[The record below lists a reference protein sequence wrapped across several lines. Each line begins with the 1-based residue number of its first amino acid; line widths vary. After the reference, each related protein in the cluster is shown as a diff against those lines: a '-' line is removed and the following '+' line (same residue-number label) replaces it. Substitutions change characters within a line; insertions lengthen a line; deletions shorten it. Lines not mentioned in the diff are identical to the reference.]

1 MEIRELGK
9 TNMFVNRI
17 GLGGIPI
24 QRVNQEKVNKLIEY
38 LELNNVNFIDTARG
52 YTCSEVYLGNSLL
65 GRRKKFFIATKSMSR
80 TYEAMKKDIEL
91 SLKNLNTSYIDL
103 YQLHNLKKEEEYK
116 IVMSEDGAYKALK
129 EAKEKGL
136 IKHIGIT
143 SHSYDFLYKIIDTLL
158 FETIQFPYNI
168 VEDKSKE
175 LFKKAK
181 ELGIG
186 TICMKP
192 LAGGAI
198 ENGKLAIKYLL
209 NDENVDVIIPG
220 MAEIT
225 EAETNLSA
233 EKGIYTL
240 EEELYIKNIKEKL
253 NDNFCRRCGYCT
265 PCAKGIDIPNCFVFY
280 GYHERYDLKEWAINR
295 YSSLTAHASDCIEC
309 GLCKTKCPYG
319 IDIPN
324 ELKKVREVFGK

>member
-24 QRVNQEKVNKLIEY
+24 QRTTQEKVNEMIDY
-38 LELNNVNFIDTARG
+38 LHKNNLNFIDTARG
-52 YTCSEVYLGNSLL
+52 YTCSEEYIGNALI
-65 GRRKKFFIATKSMSR
+65 GKRDKFFIATKSMSR
-80 TYEAMKKDIEL
+80 TYEEMLRDIKI
-91 SLKNLNTSYIDL
+91 SLNNLKTTYIDL
-103 YQLHNLKKEEEYK
+103 YQLHNLKSSEEFD
-116 IVMSEDGAYKALK
+116 IVMSDNGAYKALL

-143 SHSYDFLYKIIDTLL
+143 SHSYDFLDGIIETNL

-168 VEDKSKE
+168 VENKSSS

-198 ENGKLAIKYLL
+198 DNAKVAIKYLL
-209 NDENVDVIIPG
+209 NDPNVDVVIPG
-220 MAEIT
+220 MGSIE
-225 EAETNLSA
+225 EAKVNSTVTSGEYSRE
-233 EKGIYTL
+233 EKDYIQRIK
-240 EEELYIKNIKEKL
+240 EEL
-253 NDNFCRRCGYCT
+253 DGNFCRRCGYCA
-265 PCAKGIDIPNCFVFY
+265 PCSKGIDIPNCFVFF
-280 GYHERYDLKEWAINR
+280 GYHERYNLQKWAKDRYESLK
-295 YSSLTAHASDCIEC
+295 AHASDCIEC
-309 GLCKTKCPYG
+309 GKCIKKCPYG

-324 ELKKVREVFGK
+324 ELKKVKEVFGK